1 MLMNASIQF
10 IIAGIFS
17 LLVSGALGEW
27 RVFSFGHISD
37 KSWIALFYLVT
48 MGSLVAYLAYLWLLK
63 KRPAAQVSTYVYV
76 NPIIALLLGV
86 LIAGEQIGFV
96 QVIALAIILVGVVMV
111 NIPKYRS

>member
-27 RVFSFGHISD
+27 KTFSFSHISED
-37 KSWIALFYLVT
+37 SWIALFYLVT
-48 MGSLVAYLAYLWLLK
+48 MGSLVTYLAYLWLLK

-76 NPIIALLLGV
+76 NPVIALILGA
-86 LIAGEQIGFV
+86 LIAGEQIGIV
-96 QVIALAIILVGVVMV
+96 QVIALGVILVGVVMV
-111 NIPKYRS
+111 NIPKYKS